1 MIHVGILR
9 YSKARFLWW
18 VIAVITLSA
27 LLYATQGGLQPP
39 NGGTWQGY
47 TLGTIG
53 ALLIVWLALLGI
65 RKRSYASSIGSVAG
79 WTSAHV
85 YLGSALLVVA
95 TLHSAGQLGWNVHS
109 LSYVLMLVV
118 IISGFYGLYVYV
130 NYPQAISENRSGSSR
145 AALFA
150 ELFELDR
157 RGRDLA
163 AKGTDDINVAVR
175 SAIERTAIG
184 GGIYAQLLGTD
195 RSLFMRP
202 SGSERSASGKP
213 VSNRDQ
219 QPIIDLIAERL
230 PKTSKVAE
238 TELLGEL
245 LEIFCRRQA
254 VLRRISRDIRL
265 YGRIRFWLLIHIPL
279 TAALIFALA
288 VHIVTTFI
296 YW

>member
-1 MIHVGILR
+1 MIHEGILR
-9 YSKARFLWW
+9 YARARFLWW
-18 VIAVITLSA
+18 A
-27 LLYATQGGLQPP
+27 LGLIVFSFLIYATQDGGLQPA

-47 TLGTIG
+47 VLGTVA
-53 ALLIVWLALLGI
+53 ALLIVWLALLGV
-65 RKRSYASSIGSVAG
+65 RKRSYSSAMGSVPG

-85 YLGSALLVVA
+85 YLGSALLVIA

-109 LSYVLMLVV
+109 LAWALMFLVIV
-118 IISGFYGLYVYV
+118 SGFYGIYTYA
-130 NYPQAISENRSGSSR
+130 NYPQRISENRSGSSR

-163 AKGTDDINVAVR
+163 AKAPDDINVAVR

-184 GGIYAQLLGTD
+184 GGVYAQLLGKD
-195 RSLFMRP
+195 SSLYVP
-202 SGSERSASGKP
+202 PGGAGSP

-219 QPIIDLIAERL
+219 QPIIDLVAAHVPR
-230 PKTSKVAE
+230 TAKVAE
-238 TELLGEL
+238 AELLEEL

-254 VLRRISRDIRL
+254 VLRRIAYDIRL
-265 YGRIRFWLLIHIPL
+265 SGRIRIWLLIHIPL
-279 TAALIFALA
+279 TIALIVALA

>member
-18 VIAVITLSA
+18 ALALIVLSA
-27 LLYATQGGLQPP
+27 LLYSTQGGLQPP

-47 TLGTIG
+47 VLGTAG

-65 RKRSYASSIGSVAG
+65 RKRSYSSTTGSVPG

-85 YLGSALLVVA
+85 YLGTALLVIA

-109 LSYVLMLVV
+109 LSYVLMFIV
-118 IISGFYGLYVYV
+118 IVSGFYGIYTYV
-130 NYPQAISENRSGSSR
+130 NYPQGIIENRSGSSR

-150 ELFELDR
+150 ELFELDKR
-157 RGRDLA
+157 SRGLA
-163 AKGTDDINVAVR
+163 ARAPDEINVAVM

-184 GGIYAQLLGTD
+184 GGIYAQLLGKD
-195 RSLFMRP
+195 QSLFVAP
-202 SGSERSASGKP
+202 TGKGKAE
-213 VSNRDQ
+213 SNRDQ
-219 QPIIDLIAERL
+219 QPLIDLIADRV

-238 TELLGEL
+238 TELLEEL

-254 VLRRISRDIRL
+254 VLRRIALDIRL
-265 YGRIRFWLLIHIPL
+265 RGRIRFWLLIHIPL
-279 TAALIFALA
+279 TVALIFALV

>member
-1 MIHVGILR
+1 MIHEGILR

-18 VIAVITLSA
+18 AVVLVIVSA
-27 LLYATQGGLQPP
+27 ILYSTQGGVQPP

-47 TLGTIG
+47 VLGTAG
-53 ALLIVWLALLGI
+53 ALLIVWLSLLGI
-65 RKRSYASSIGSVAG
+65 RKRSYRSSVGSVPG

-85 YLGSALLVVA
+85 YLGTALLVVA

-109 LSYVLMLVV
+109 LAYVLMFIV
-118 IISGFYGLYVYV
+118 IISGFYGIYTYV
-130 NYPQAISENRSGSSR
+130 NYPQAMSRNRSGSSR

-150 ELFELDR
+150 ELFELDK

-163 AKGTDDINVAVR
+163 AKAPDDINVAVR

-184 GGIYAQLLGTD
+184 GGVYAQLIGKD
-195 RSLFMRP
+195 RSLFVP
-202 SGSERSASGKP
+202 PGSGGKP

-219 QPIIDLIAERL
+219 QPAIDLFASRV
-230 PKTSKVAE
+230 PRTSKVAE
-238 TELLGEL
+238 TELLEKL
-245 LEIFCRRQA
+245 LEVFCRRQA
-254 VLRRISRDIRL
+254 VLRRIAHDIRL
-265 YGRIRFWLLIHIPL
+265 HGRIRFWLLIHVPL
-279 TAALIFALA
+279 TIGLIAALI

>member
-9 YSKARFLWW
+9 YARAKFLWW
-18 VIAVITLSA
+18 SIALVVLSVS
-27 LLYATQGGLQPP
+27 LYSTQGGMQPP

-47 TLGTIG
+47 LLGTIG

-65 RKRSYASSIGSVAG
+65 RKRSYSSSAGSVPG

-85 YLGSALLVVA
+85 YLGGALLVVA

-109 LSYVLMLVV
+109 LSYVLMLIV
-118 IISGFYGLYVYV
+118 IVSGFYGIYTYV
-130 NYPQAISENRSGSSR
+130 NYPQSITENRSGSSR

-150 ELFELDR
+150 ELFDLDK
-157 RGRDLA
+157 RGRELA
-163 AKGTDDINVAVR
+163 ARGPDDINIAVK

-184 GGIYAQLLGTD
+184 GGIYAQLLGKD
-195 RSLFMRP
+195 NSLFVSP
-202 SGSERSASGKP
+202 SGRGQSSTGKP

-219 QPIIDLIAERL
+219 QPVIDLIAQRV
-230 PKTSKVAE
+230 PRASKVAE
-238 TELLGEL
+238 TELLEAL

-254 VLRRISRDIRL
+254 VLRRIASDIRL
-265 YGRIRFWLLIHIPL
+265 RGRIRFWLLIHIPL
-279 TAALIFALA
+279 TVALIFALI

>member
-1 MIHVGILR
+1 MIHTGILR
-9 YSKARFLWW
+9 YAKARFLWW
-18 VIAVITLSA
+18 AVGLTAFSV
-27 LLYATQGGLQPP
+27 LLYSTQGGLQPA

-47 TLGTIG
+47 VLGTIG
-53 ALLIVWLALLGI
+53 ALLIVWLSMLGI
-65 RKRSYASSIGSVAG
+65 RKRSYSSTAGSVPG

-85 YLGSALLVVA
+85 YLGTALLVVA

-109 LSYVLMLVV
+109 LSYVLMFVV
-118 IISGFYGLYVYV
+118 IISGFYGIYTYV
-130 NYPQAISENRSGSSR
+130 NYPQAITENRSGSSR

-157 RGRDLA
+157 RGRELA
-163 AKGTDDINVAVR
+163 AKGPDDINIVVR

-195 RSLFMRP
+195 RSLFVRP
-202 SGSERSASGKP
+202 SGSGDSAAGKP

-219 QPIIDLIAERL
+219 QPVIDLIAGRL
-230 PKTSKVAE
+230 PRTSKVAE
-238 TELLGEL
+238 TELLEEL

-254 VLRRISRDIRL
+254 VLRRIARDIRL
-265 YGRIRFWLLIHIPL
+265 RGRIRFWLLIHIPL
-279 TAALIFALA
+279 TVALIFALI

>member
-1 MIHVGILR
+1 MIHEGILR

-18 VIAVITLSA
+18 AIGLVIVSA
-27 LLYATQGGLQPP
+27 ILYSTQGGAQPP

-47 TLGTIG
+47 VLGTAG
-53 ALLIVWLALLGI
+53 ALLIVWLSLLGI
-65 RKRSYASSIGSVAG
+65 RKRSYGSTLGSVPG

-85 YLGSALLVVA
+85 YLGTALLVIA

-109 LSYVLMLVV
+109 LAYVLMFIV
-118 IISGFYGLYVYV
+118 ILSGFYGIYTYV
-130 NYPQAISENRSGSSR
+130 NYPQAMSRNRSGSSR
-145 AALFA
+145 SALFA
-150 ELFELDR
+150 ELFELDK

-163 AKGTDDINVAVR
+163 AKAPDDINVAVR

-184 GGIYAQLLGTD
+184 GGIYAQLIGKD
-195 RSLFMRP
+195 QSLFVP
-202 SGSERSASGKP
+202 PGSSGKP

-219 QPIIDLIAERL
+219 QPVIDLVAARV
-230 PKTSKVAE
+230 PRTSKVAE
-238 TELLGEL
+238 TELLETL

-254 VLRRISRDIRL
+254 VLRRIAEDIRL
-265 YGRIRFWLLIHIPL
+265 HGRIRFWLLIHVPL
-279 TAALIFALA
+279 TVGLIAALI

>member
-1 MIHVGILR
+1 MIHEGILR

-18 VIAVITLSA
+18 AIGLVIVSA
-27 LLYATQGGLQPP
+27 ILYSTQGGVQPP

-47 TLGTIG
+47 VLGTAG
-53 ALLIVWLALLGI
+53 ALLIVWLSLLGI
-65 RKRSYASSIGSVAG
+65 RKRSYGSTLGSVPG

-85 YLGSALLVVA
+85 YLGTALLVIA

-109 LSYVLMLVV
+109 LAYVLMFIV
-118 IISGFYGLYVYV
+118 ILSGFYGIYTYV
-130 NYPQAISENRSGSSR
+130 NYPQAMSRNRSGSSR
-145 AALFA
+145 SALFA
-150 ELFELDR
+150 ELFELDK

-163 AKGTDDINVAVR
+163 AKAPDDVNVVVR

-184 GGIYAQLLGTD
+184 GGIYAQLIGKD
-195 RSLFMRP
+195 QSLFVP
-202 SGSERSASGKP
+202 PGSSGKP

-219 QPIIDLIAERL
+219 QPVIDLIAARV
-230 PKTSKVAE
+230 PRTSKVAE
-238 TELLGEL
+238 TELLETL

-254 VLRRISRDIRL
+254 VLRRIAEDIRL
-265 YGRIRFWLLIHIPL
+265 HGRIRFWLLIHVPL
-279 TAALIFALA
+279 TVGLIAALI

>member
-1 MIHVGILR
+1 MIHEGILR
-9 YSKARFLWW
+9 YARARFLWW
-18 VIAVITLSA
+18 A
-27 LLYATQGGLQPP
+27 LGLIVFSFLIYATQDGGLQPA

-47 TLGTIG
+47 VLGTVA
-53 ALLIVWLALLGI
+53 ALLIAWLALLGV
-65 RKRSYASSIGSVAG
+65 RKRSYSSAMGSVPG

-85 YLGSALLVVA
+85 YLGSALLVIA

-109 LSYVLMLVV
+109 LAWALMFLVIV
-118 IISGFYGLYVYV
+118 SGFYGIYTYA
-130 NYPQAISENRSGSSR
+130 NYPQRISENRSGSSR

-163 AKGTDDINVAVR
+163 AKAPDDINVAVR

-184 GGIYAQLLGTD
+184 GGVYAQLLGKD
-195 RSLFMRP
+195 SSLYVP
-202 SGSERSASGKP
+202 PGGTGSP

-219 QPIIDLIAERL
+219 QPIIDLVAAHVPR
-230 PKTSKVAE
+230 TAKVAE
-238 TELLGEL
+238 AELLEEL

-254 VLRRISRDIRL
+254 VLRRIAYDIRL
-265 YGRIRFWLLIHIPL
+265 SGRIRIWLLIHIPL
-279 TAALIFALA
+279 TIALIVALA
-288 VHIVTTFI
+288 VHIVATFI